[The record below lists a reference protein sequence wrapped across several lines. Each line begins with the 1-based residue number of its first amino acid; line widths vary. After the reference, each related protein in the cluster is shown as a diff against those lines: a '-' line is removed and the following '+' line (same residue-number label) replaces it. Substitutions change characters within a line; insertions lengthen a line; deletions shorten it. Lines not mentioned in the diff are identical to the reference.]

1 MSTSDPVVPPGVP
14 FDQALA
20 ALGLAANSG
29 DPADNAQSQ
38 KNQAE
43 REAKVN
49 DALTKFPANED
60 QSAQMLQQ
68 LPQMATG
75 VAQSAAGAM
84 GGLMNPMMQVPQQ
97 VAQVGQQAMQAA
109 MGAFQHGA
117 GSGAAAAEALPGE
130 LLGTGGGSTAE
141 QPNWQAPRRCGGLGG
156 TTPAAMLGPPP
167 APSAGTVPMSS
178 PTTPPTSPAAPEPT
192 AAPRAGW
199 PACRWCRQAPCMA
212 RGQGQ
217 RRQGRHQARGPT
229 HGEKRRPV
237 QGRITTPP
245 TAPEV
250 VRRLEGKLVTT
261 RRILAPDE
269 KPDDNSPN
277 QDR

>member
-130 LLGTGGGSTAE
+130 LLGTGGGLDGGAAE
-141 QPNWQAPRRCGGLGG
+141 LAGAAGGAGAWVAPRPPRCSVLHR
-156 TTPAAMLGPPP
+156 PLRPVLSQCRRPLHHRRHRP
-167 APSAGTVPMSS
+167 HPSRQRRR
-178 PTTPPTSPAAPEPT
+178 E
-192 AAPRAGW
+192 AGW

-229 HGEKRRPV
+229 HGEKRRAGTGTYHHTTNRARGG
-237 QGRITTPP
+237 QALGRKAGDHSAHPC
-245 TAPEV
+245 A
-250 VRRLEGKLVTT
+250 
-261 RRILAPDE
+261 
-269 KPDDNSPN
+269 
-277 QDR
+277 